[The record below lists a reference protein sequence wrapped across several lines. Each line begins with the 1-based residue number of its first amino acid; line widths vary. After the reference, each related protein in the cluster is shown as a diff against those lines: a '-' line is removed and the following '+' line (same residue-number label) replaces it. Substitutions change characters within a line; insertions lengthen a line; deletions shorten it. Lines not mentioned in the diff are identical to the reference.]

1 MGPFNLRIKLHISHL
16 SDIARLCHS
25 LNIHL
30 FHSSSATWP
39 SIFASDTTITPGE
52 AYTLI
57 CRVAVQNGLM
67 SSPQI
72 MWLNPNGQVLS
83 SEGAITVE
91 IQPVIGNPTR
101 LTSYALTF
109 SPVDTSHAGTYTCR
123 ATVVSPYWTMMQSA
137 SATANITVQSECYD
151 VNLSL
156 SFVI

>member
-1 MGPFNLRIKLHISHL
+1 MFTCSTALQPPDL
-16 SDIARLCHS
+16 
-25 LNIHL
+25 
-30 FHSSSATWP
+30 
-39 SIFASDTTITPGE
+39 SIFASDATITPGE

-72 MWLNPNGQVLS
+72 TWLNPNGQVLS

-109 SPVDTSHAGTYTCR
+109 SPLHTSHAGTYTCR
-123 ATVVSPYWTMMQSA
+123 ATVVSRYGTMMQSA